1 MRNRSS
7 SFLTRVCVAIL
18 LAAAYTASAQQAIQ
32 DSNGPVTDH
41 KLASKLM
48 GRDMPYRVT
57 VPIDYT
63 VLRDQRY
70 SVIFLLHGLSGHFD
84 NWNSK
89 TRIEAYIQGYR
100 AIIVTPEGGDG
111 WYTDSAAVPNDRY
124 ERYIIE
130 ELVPEV
136 DRKFRTLADREHR
149 AIAGLSMGG
158 YGAIKFGLKYSDKF
172 SIVGSFSGALDAP
185 MRGAGV
191 PNKWPSIMSVY
202 GAVGSETRKANDIFQ
217 IARDASPEKAATFP
231 FIYLDCGTEDPLF
244 KTNRDFA
251 GLLIEKKI
259 PHEYR
264 ELPGAH
270 SWTYWNSQVQEF
282 LRLANRQFIRDP

>member
-32 DSNGPVTDH
+32 DSNGLVTDH